1 MEELKNKRNTNLK
14 YFISMDLQENKN
26 GVISLNKLIE
36 NGKEH
41 IEKGDRKFLD
51 TKLQYYI

>member
-36 NGKEH
+36 NGKEQ

>member
-26 GVISLNKLIE
+26 GVMSLNKLIE
-36 NGKEH
+36 NVKEQ

-51 TKLQYYI
+51 TNLQYYI

>member
-26 GVISLNKLIE
+26 GVMSLNKLIE
-36 NGKEH
+36 NGKEQ